1 MRRELA
7 LQPRFDNLETG
18 LADSYAND
26 YAQQPPTN
34 PDFSGDEALLA

>member
-1 MRRELA
+1 LA
-7 LQPRFDNLETG
+7 WEPCFDLARS

-26 YAQQPPTN
+26 YALRPPGN